1 MEGRTI
7 DMTILNAG
15 ELSKKENYRMLT
27 SIVTPRP
34 IAFISSLS
42 ADGILNAAPFSYFN
56 IVSADPPLISVSVG
70 RKDGKQ
76 KDTAVNILETK
87 EFVVHVTDED
97 NVKEVNETSAGLPPE
112 QSEVDKAGLT
122 PVVSSTV
129 AVPSIKESTVR
140 LECRLEH
147 HQVFDGEDSSTDLI
161 IGRILSYS
169 IEDNLIKDGRV
180 QTEKMKPVSRLG
192 GKKYARLG
200 KVFELDRPE

>member
-1 MEGRTI
+1 
-7 DMTILNAG
+7 MTVINAG
-15 ELSKKENYRMLT
+15 HLSKKENYRMLT

-42 ADGILNAAPFSYFN
+42 GDGILNAAPFSYFN

-70 RKDGKQ
+70 RKDGRQ
-76 KDTAVNILETK
+76 KDTAANILETK

-112 QSEVDKAGLT
+112 QSEVEKAGLT
-122 PVVSSTV
+122 PVVSSVV

>member
-1 MEGRTI
+1 
-7 DMTILNAG
+7 MTVINAG

-42 ADGILNAAPFSYFN
+42 AGGILNAAPFSYFN
-56 IVSADPPLISVSVG
+56 IVSADPPLISVAVG
-70 RKDGKQ
+70 RKNGKQ

-122 PVVSSTV
+122 PVVSSAV

-147 HQVFDGEDSSTDLI
+147 HQVFDGEESSTDLI

-169 IEDNLIKDGRV
+169 IEDNLIKDGII

>member
-1 MEGRTI
+1 
-7 DMTILNAG
+7 MTVINAG

-42 ADGILNAAPFSYFN
+42 GDGILNAAPFSYFN

-97 NVKEVNETSAGLPPE
+97 NVKEVNETSAFLPPE

>member
-1 MEGRTI
+1 MERRTI
-7 DMTILNAG
+7 DMTVINAG

-42 ADGILNAAPFSYFN
+42 GDGILNAAPFSYFN

-97 NVKEVNETSAGLPPE
+97 NVKEVNETSAFLPPE

>member
-1 MEGRTI
+1 
-7 DMTILNAG
+7 MTVINAG

-42 ADGILNAAPFSYFN
+42 GDGILNAAPFSYFN

-97 NVKEVNETSAGLPPE
+97 NVKEVNETSAFLPPE

-122 PVVSSTV
+122 PLVSSTV

>member
-1 MEGRTI
+1 
-7 DMTILNAG
+7 MTVINAG

-42 ADGILNAAPFSYFN
+42 GDGILNAAPFSYFN

-122 PVVSSTV
+122 PLVSSTV

>member
-1 MEGRTI
+1 
-7 DMTILNAG
+7 MTVINAG

-42 ADGILNAAPFSYFN
+42 GDGILNAAPFSYFN